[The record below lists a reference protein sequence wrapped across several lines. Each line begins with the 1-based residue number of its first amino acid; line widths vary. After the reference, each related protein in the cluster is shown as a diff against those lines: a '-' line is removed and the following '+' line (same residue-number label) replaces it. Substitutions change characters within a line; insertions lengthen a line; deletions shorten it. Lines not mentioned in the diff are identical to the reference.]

1 MFPDAAAGIG
11 AGYVHLGRCRLHR
24 RWADS
29 TDGVEGR
36 EMNYLLATNS
46 YHAWRRF
53 ITNLD
58 RLSMPEPDRRDY
70 LRALAG

>member
-1 MFPDAAAGIG
+1 VAALREPPRAGG
-11 AGYVHLGRCRLHR
+11 SR
-24 RWADS
+24 
-29 TDGVEGR
+29 
-36 EMNYLLATNS
+36 MNYLLAMNS